1 MQSNVLPTGR
11 RALQKLEVS
20 EKFYLQATLQ
30 WTNNTSVSFTQ
41 LRYEVCE
48 RVAYI
53 TLNRPEKRN
62 ALTPTLIT
70 ELRHAFQHAQDDA
83 GVRVV
88 VLQAEGKA
96 FCAGL
101 DLDELR
107 ALSAKSAMDNLYDSE
122 TLAALFREIYTH
134 RKFVISKVQGA
145 AFAGGCGLACAADV
159 VIADRDHAKFSYSE
173 AKIGFVPAIVAA
185 LILRRSRHAGV
196 REMLLRAHVLSADD
210 ALRLGLINYSVP
222 SHDITSFTEQLAQD
236 VCHTTSPMSIELT
249 KRLLWSV
256 ETMSLDDAIN
266 FAMHLNA
273 FSRQTSDLQKGIASF
288 LTKEPIQW

>member
-1 MQSNVLPTGR
+1 MEN
-11 RALQKLEVS
+11 EVE
-20 EKFYLQATLQ
+20 EKFYLQKKFRNAT
-30 WTNNTSVSFTQ
+30 NATSVNFTQ
-41 LRYEVCE
+41 LRYDAHA
-48 RVAYI
+48 RIAYI

-70 ELRHAFQHAQDDA
+70 ELRQAFQIANDDPH
-83 GVRVV
+83 VRVV
-88 VLQAEGKA
+88 MLQAEGKA

-107 ALSAKSAMDNLYDSE
+107 QISAKSAMENLYDSQ
-122 TLAALFREIYTH
+122 TLAALFREIYAH

-159 VIADRDHAKFSYSE
+159 VIADRENAKFSYSE

-185 LILRRSRHAGV
+185 LILRRSRQAGV
-196 REMLLRAHVLSADD
+196 REMLLRANVLSADD
-210 ALRLGLINYSVP
+210 ALRLGIINYSAP
-222 SHDITSFTEQLAQD
+222 SDEVTPLAERIAQD
-236 VCHTTSPMSIELT
+236 VCQTTSPMSIELT
-249 KRLLWSV
+249 KQLLWSI

-266 FAMHLNA
+266 FATHLNA

-288 LTKEPIQW
+288 LMKEPIKW